1 MKIRD
6 LVKGHVKYGCRDYLY
21 VSLYDDFDQLIDRLT
36 AEECVDRHGDLDVI
50 KWFERSELNYT
61 TIHIIVSNAE
71 GVNADEK

>member
-36 AEECVDRHGDLDVI
+36 AEEAVERHGDLDVV
-50 KWFERSELNYT
+50 KWFEKAELCGT
-61 TIHIIVSNAE
+61 TIHIVVGSVE
-71 GVNADEK
+71 GVGTE